1 MLRHL
6 NTTSIGEAVK
16 TFGTEFWNF
25 YHKGSFFQKTQKMLT
40 KFQGLATSVRHK
52 AHNFAT
58 ITVRHKFTTKL
69 ILYGCL
75 VSIFTVR
82 INWKSFP
89 WAVPRMGPGYRLC
102 SSPVHSLPHRLLFI
116 TFTFFFCHSLYLF
129 SSIVHPT
136 LSTRIVPLR
145 FQAWGRKRRPNLGLA
160 CFVLW
165 LCYLY
170 CLVKIFLVFCCIWF
184 SLVLRCDNCLPLL

>member
-1 MLRHL
+1 MRRWKHSEQ
-6 NTTSIGEAVK
+6 NFETFTTRGRFSK
-16 TFGTEFWNF
+16 
-25 YHKGSFFQKTQKMLT
+25 KTQNLLT

-89 WAVPRMGPGYRLC
+89 WAVPRMGPGYRLSAFAPPLSIHFLIVC
-102 SSPVHSLPHRLLFI
+102 SL
-116 TFTFFFCHSLYLF
+116 
-129 SSIVHPT
+129 
-136 LSTRIVPLR
+136 
-145 FQAWGRKRRPNLGLA
+145 
-160 CFVLW
+160 
-165 LCYLY
+165 
-170 CLVKIFLVFCCIWF
+170 
-184 SLVLRCDNCLPLL
+184 LPLPFSFVIHFTYFLLLSIRPFLPESSHSVSRREVVRGDRTWV